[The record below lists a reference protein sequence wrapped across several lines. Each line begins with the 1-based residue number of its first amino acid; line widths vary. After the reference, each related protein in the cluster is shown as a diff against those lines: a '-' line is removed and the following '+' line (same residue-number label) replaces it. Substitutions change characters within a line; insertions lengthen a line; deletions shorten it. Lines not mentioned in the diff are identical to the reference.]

1 MQIKATISTLF
12 AALLLTACG
21 GGGDS
26 SPTTNTSPD
35 QTAPAPIPRSEL
47 SGNLTLDYGDGSTP
61 VTIQP
66 RKTVGYVDFPA
77 FQSITTLHSQ
87 QPFLG
92 DSGFNVGLYADRSLV
107 FWLDE
112 RGEMKLTVDLNST
125 SPSSQPIISLHL
137 KKAGMDN
144 TEYRCYLPPYE
155 YTYSFCKNI
164 SFDINAKTGQAT
176 FRFDKVRLESYR
188 DKNLLALNG
197 TLTGTLSLPPRN
209 VFSAPKTTQ
218 DNLFVNGEK
227 VDLLAATYTNQAQI
241 IVRPFSQLPKG
252 EAFELDL
259 GNNQNLV
266 VSMLPDRPT
275 QSVLTDVNSE
285 YSTVDNGSRISRQDF
300 GATVR
305 LNFDQAVYSSVFDGG
320 KQKKTI
326 TGFVNIRK
334 PNQTLSIS
342 PILKTDSAPFVT
354 TQNHV
359 QLTFVNH
366 HDIILDDQRGLTV
379 KLRDGQVESVV
390 FEQLFTDYSSY
401 SDFVEFRC
409 QKLECK
415 GVQITADGLGVRFN
429 NTVLPQK
436 TANTQ
441 FHDTLQLNG
450 SLLYQGR

>member
-1 MQIKATISTLF
+1 MQIKAIGYTLF

-26 SPTTNTSPD
+26 NPTKNTSPD
-35 QTAPAPIPRSEL
+35 QTTPPPIPRSEL

-92 DSGFNVGLYADRSLV
+92 DSGFITGLYADQSLV

-112 RGEMKLTVDLNST
+112 RGEMKLTVDLKST
-125 SPSSQPIISLHL
+125 SPDSQPYIRLHL
-137 KKAGMDN
+137 KAGIDN
-144 TEYRCYLPPYE
+144 TEYRCYLPPFE
-155 YTYSFCKNI
+155 PTSSFCKNV

-188 DKNLLALNG
+188 DKNILALNG
-197 TLTGTLSLPPRN
+197 TLTGTLSLPPKN
-209 VFSAPKTTQ
+209 VFSAPKNTQ
-218 DNLFVNGEK
+218 DSLFVNGEK
-227 VDLLAATYTNQAQI
+227 VDLLAATYTDQAQI
-241 IVRPFSQLPKG
+241 VVRPFSHFPKG
-252 EAFELDL
+252 DAFELDL

-266 VSMLPDRPT
+266 VSMLPDRPI

-285 YSTVDNGSRISRQDF
+285 YSTVDNGSRISKQDF

-305 LNFDQAVYSSVFDGG
+305 LNFDQAVYSSFFDAG
-320 KQKKTI
+320 KPKKTI
-326 TGFVNIRK
+326 TGFVTIRK
-334 PNQTLSIS
+334 PNQALSIS

-436 TANTQ
+436 SANTQ

-450 SLLYQGR
+450 VLLYQGR